1 MNKKEL
7 DLQQAKAIIEMNEKL
22 DKILSLLDTKKKKVV
37 KK

>member
-7 DLQQAKAIIEMNEKL
+7 DLQQSKALIEMNEKL
-22 DKILSLLDTKKKKVV
+22 DKILSLLDTKKKKAV